1 MKNNIILTAVGDVF
15 PANLSY
21 HRGKGII
28 SCFNKHN
35 GSPWKEVFL
44 EVFGNSDIGLINL
57 EAPILP
63 KAQFN
68 DNLTFAGNENFITFL
83 KYCGINVVNIANNHI
98 LEYGEHGFKHT
109 IEILQNNRMNIIG
122 RYNNPIFNY
131 YKDDLKISI
140 ASFNAINDII
150 NPQLYQDYNV
160 DTVLEYID
168 KMKDSDFK
176 ILVFHW
182 GNEYINIPTYEQ
194 IEHAKLFI
202 DSGADIIIGHHPHVI
217 QPIMEYKNGIICYS
231 LGNFLFDMTYRK
243 NVQVGLTVKFLLE
256 KGHKPI
262 YQVKGIYI
270 NKNFTPIIMDPNDF
284 DKIYSKHK
292 ELFEKSIVMP
302 KDDYEMRYNSL
313 LRKQR
318 ALQRIIM
325 KKDLLS
331 NIINLSKE
339 DFKYIKHKLFQK
351 KN

>member
-1 MKNNIILTAVGDVF
+1 MDNNIILTAVGDVF

-35 GSPWKEVFL
+35 GLPWKESFL
-44 EVFGNSDIGLINL
+44 EIFGNSDIGLINL

-63 KAQFN
+63 DAQFN
-68 DNLTFAGNENFITFL
+68 DYLTFAGNENFIKFI
-83 KYCGINVVNIANNHI
+83 KNCGINIVNIANNHI
-98 LEYGEHGFKHT
+98 LEYGEQGFKHT
-109 IEILQNNRMNIIG
+109 IDILENNEMNIIG

-182 GNEYINIPTYEQ
+182 GNEYINIPAYEQ

-202 DSGADIIIGHHPHVI
+202 DSGVDIIIGHHPHVI

-231 LGNFLFDMTYRK
+231 LGNFLFDMTYRS
-243 NVQVGLTVKFLLE
+243 NVRTGMVIQFNLM
-256 KGHKPI
+256 KGIRPKYKI
-262 YQVKGIYI
+262 KGIYI
-270 NKNFTPIIMDPNDF
+270 N
-284 DKIYSKHK
+284 
-292 ELFEKSIVMP
+292 
-302 KDDYEMRYNSL
+302 DDYSISLCNANNFNKLYNKYNNKFNNYL
-313 LRKQR
+313 LYSREEYIKKYRHQLYINRLVQR
-318 ALQRIIM
+318 VIM
-325 KKDLLS
+325 KKDLINNLN
-331 NIINLSKE
+331 NIL
-339 DFKYIKHKLFQK
+339 IKNKL
-351 KN
+351 